1 MNLPETKDYI
11 KINLQIKIQEKRTRE
26 VFELTKI

>member
-11 KINLQIKIQEKRTRE
+11 KINLQIKIQENRTRE